1 MRRKAQICLWAL
13 CVIACYGLMG
23 PVAYAQQDAAAG
35 AFSRIGFDARGLAL
49 GNALGAD
56 LSPDVSPYYNP
67 ALAPNASSQSLT
79 ASVGL
84 LSFDRQLQ
92 SLQFGTPL
100 GPTAGVALGI
110 IRAGVSD
117 IDGRDANGNAT
128 ETLSTDEFALFL
140 AFGNQFAER
149 FAVGASL
156 KLFQA
161 NYLDD
166 ADAPLGFGL
175 DLGMTYRVTDRA
187 TAGVAVSDL
196 LAKYEWNT
204 SSEGGRAN
212 TDRFPVRVRISGAY
226 EFLSDGRLRVMAEYE
241 SRTLIREART
251 RVPRRSGGSPTTVFR
266 TESVR
271 LHQSGARIG
280 ASYPLAEIFTVRGG
294 LDRIGVDGA
303 SGLRPSAGFGL
314 RETVGELDLEA
325 SYAFVLEPY
334 VTDTL
339 NFLSLRLYF

>member
-1 MRRKAQICLWAL
+1 MCLWVL
-13 CVIACYGLMG
+13 FLVVCHGLTG
-23 PVAYAQQDAAAG
+23 PAAYAQQDAAAG

-149 FAVGASL
+149 FSVGASL

-161 NYLDD
+161 DYLDD
-166 ADAPLGFGL
+166 VDAPLGFGV
-175 DLGMTYRVTDRA
+175 DLGVTYRINERA
-187 TAGVAVSDL
+187 TAGLAVSDL

-204 SSEGGRAN
+204 SSQGGRAN
-212 TDRFPVRVRISGAY
+212 TDRFPVRLRVSGSY
-226 EFLSDGRLRVMAEYE
+226 GFLEDARLRVLAEYE
-241 SRTLIREART
+241 SRTLIRESRT

-266 TESVR
+266 TESIR
-271 LHQSGARIG
+271 LHQSGGRVG
-280 ASYPLAEIFTVRGG
+280 VSYPLAEILTVRGG

-303 SGLRPSAGFGL
+303 SGLRPSAGFGI

>member
-1 MRRKAQICLWAL
+1 MLSIVFAWCMAS
-13 CVIACYGLMG
+13 
-23 PVAYAQQDAAAG
+23 PVAVAQQEVGAG
-35 AFSRIGFDARGLAL
+35 AFARIGFDARGLSL

-56 LSPDVSPYYNP
+56 SSPDVSPYYNP
-67 ALAPNASSQSLT
+67 ALAPNATGQSLT

-100 GPTAGVALGI
+100 GPTAGVAIGL

-117 IDGRDANGNAT
+117 IDGRDANGRRT

-140 AFGNQFAER
+140 AFGNQFSER
-149 FAVGASL
+149 VSVGASL

-161 NYLDD
+161 NYLADV
-166 ADAPLGFGL
+166 DAPLGFGL
-175 DLGMTYRVTDRA
+175 DIGTTYKINDDA
-187 TAGVAVSDL
+187 TVGVAISDL

-204 SSEGGRAN
+204 SAEGGRAN
-212 TDRFPVRVRISGAY
+212 TDRFPVRLRLSGAY
-226 EFLSDGRLRVMAEYE
+226 GFLEEGRLRVMAEYE
-241 SRTLIREART
+241 SRILTRESRT

-266 TESVR
+266 TESFR
-271 LHQSGARIG
+271 LHQSGARLG
-280 ASYPLAEIFTVRGG
+280 VSYPLAEILNVRAG
-294 LDRIGVDGA
+294 LDRMGVDGV

-314 RETVGELDLEA
+314 RETVGELDLDL

-339 NFLSLRLYF
+339 NFLSLRIYF